1 MRKEKGAFCLF
12 VLFMALAVLCE
23 SRVVKVPAGPLVRV
37 EGQSVSIRCDVSDYE
52 GPPEQDFDWNLIPD
66 GETSVPLISTFEPLY
81 TDPSMMDRI
90 RSGDISV
97 KKLADDAA
105 ELTIRKVR
113 ASDSTIYRC
122 STPSTDSSVKGNYY
136 ADVELKVIGDSL
148 KVAPAISQPTVSEGE
163 SVKLLCN
170 ISRAY
175 TAHTSL
181 SVTWS
186 VRKGATSLEE
196 LLTFGPDGMNVGQ
209 AFAQRYADG
218 ELTLVLPGGGSYGL
232 IMKGVK
238 PEDKGV
244 YVCTGREW
252 TRQPGGGKGWQN
264 ILERSE
270 EMGNVSVTPLAQ
282 SLVVS
287 LEKNVTLNVDD
298 TLNLTCSVAANGL
311 LSLGMEVVWLVKG
324 LSGSDNQQVL
334 LHVGRDGQVLT
345 GSELVGMSR
354 VQPGTF
360 RLLLPK
366 VQPSD
371 SGLYSCQVKCW
382 LPQGSGGWYQAAEK
396 TSDSIQVRVTQLE
409 PDFKVGLTAP
419 RIPQF
424 TDDPTELLCE
434 VTNLLNIQDGRL
446 SVTWSYANV
455 PEDTSRP
462 ITTIASIDHHGVL
475 VPGDLY
481 RQRLGNGNIAVTRS
495 GLSTFRLQLLHTQ
508 DKDMGFYS
516 CSVAAWTR
524 GHQGEWNKAKELK
537 SIPVEVQ
544 WSSKTPVLSVAA
556 KQVRGA
562 STGGSTFEMSC
573 QVTGQNIQ
581 NPGYSVLIRFED
593 TAGGKS
599 RKVLSLSAD
608 SILHLEEG
616 MVPSR
621 ADSVTLEK
629 MGPLEYHFRLH
640 GAQVSDRG
648 FYYCDVT
655 AWTRDQSNTWNS
667 GVSAESNKIQLDFAD
682 TGPVF
687 NVSIYSDSSQVTP
700 GDTVKMECI
709 MSVQGATSNTGEV
722 AYDVQWFQSPAQTM
736 ENGAVPLISMDHWG
750 VVKKSGGNESTLCS
764 IERTDRD
771 TFVLRVYHVQDRDM
785 GEYYCTAKLWH
796 FSPDT
801 RLWSEGQKLTSAP
814 VFLSISL
821 ALWDSMK
828 NPVLYGL
835 GAALVAALLSIVLG
849 LITSRCCF
857 SRNPMH
863 TPRSKLMDLEMD

>member
-1 MRKEKGAFCLF
+1 MRKEKGAFRLF
-12 VLFMALAVLCE
+12 GLFMALAVLCE

-52 GPPEQDFDWNLIPD
+52 GPPEQDFEWNLMLDSKNSIQ
-66 GETSVPLISTFEPLY
+66 LISTFDPMY
-81 TDPSMMDRI
+81 TDASMKDRVQN
-90 RSGDISV
+90 GDISIS
-97 KKLADDAA
+97 KLADDAV

-113 ASDSTIYRC
+113 ASDSTTYRC

-148 KVAPAISQPTVSEGE
+148 KVATNISQPKVSEGE
-163 SVKLLCN
+163 SVKLQCN
-170 ISRAY
+170 IGRAY

-186 VRKGATSLEE
+186 VRKEATTLEE
-196 LLTFGPDGMNVGQ
+196 LLTFGPDDGMKLGQ

-218 ELTLVLPGGGSYGL
+218 ELLLVLSGSGSYGL
-232 IMKGVK
+232 ILKGMKPTDQGA
-238 PEDKGV
+238 

-287 LEKNVTLNVDD
+287 MEKSVTLSMED

-311 LSLGMEVVWLVKG
+311 LSLRMEVIWRVKG
-324 LSGSDNQQVL
+324 FNDSDNQRVL
-334 LHVGRDGQVLT
+334 LHVGRDGLVLI
-345 GSELVGMSR
+345 GSELVSMSR

-366 VQPSD
+366 VQNSD
-371 SGLYSCQVKCW
+371 SGLYSCQVKFW

-396 TSDSIQVRVTQLE
+396 TSDPIQVRVIQLE
-409 PDFKVGLTAP
+409 PDFKVGLTGSQL
-419 RIPQF
+419 PQF
-424 TDDPTELLCE
+424 TDDPTVLLCE
-434 VTNLLNIQDGRL
+434 VTDLLNLQGGRL
-446 SVTWSYANV
+446 GVTWSYSKTQDN
-455 PEDTSRP
+455 TSQT
-462 ITTIASIDHHGVL
+462 ITTIASIDHQGIL

-481 RQRLGNGNIAVTRS
+481 QQQLGNGNIAVTRS
-495 GLSTFRLQLLHTQ
+495 DLSTFRLQLLHTQ

-524 GHQGEWNKAKELK
+524 SHQEEWNKATELK
-537 SIPVEVQ
+537 SKPVGVQ

-556 KQVRGA
+556 DLVRGA
-562 STGGSTFEMSC
+562 STGGSIFEMSC
-573 QVTGQNIQ
+573 KVTGQNMQ
-581 NPGYSVLIRFED
+581 NPSYSVLIRFEE

-599 RKVLSLSAD
+599 RKVLSLSAA
-608 SILHLEEG
+608 SILQLEQG
-616 MVPSR
+616 TR
-621 ADSVTLEK
+621 ADGVALDKT
-629 MGPLEYHFRLH
+629 GPLEYRFRLY

-655 AWTRDQSNTWNS
+655 AWTRDQSNTWNNR
-667 GVSAESNKIQLDFAD
+667 VSAESNKIQLAFAD

-687 NVSIYSDSSQVTP
+687 NVSVYSESTQVKP
-700 GDTVKMECI
+700 GDTFKMECI
-709 MSVQGATSNTGEV
+709 MSVQGATSTTGEV
-722 AYDVQWFQSPAQTM
+722 GYDVDWFQSQAQAM

-750 VVKKSGGNESTLCS
+750 VVKKSRGNESSQYCV
-764 IERTDRD
+764 ERTDRD
-771 TFVLRVYHVQDRDM
+771 RFVLTVYHIQDGDI

-801 RLWSEGQKLTSAP
+801 RLWSEGQKLTSGP
-814 VFLSISL
+814 VFLSINQ

-828 NPVLYGL
+828 NPVMYGL
-835 GAALVAALLSIVLG
+835 GAALVVAILSIFLG
-849 LITSRCCF
+849 HITSRCCF

-863 TPRSKLMDLEMD
+863 TPRNKLIDLEMD